1 MKRGFVS
8 EGEELQLKEEEDKRG
23 NEGERGSERQRE
35 REREKAPPRGSIHHT
50 SGGVIRTWE
59 EGFEVRTSKRLY
71 KHTRILPKIRG
82 IETDEITAL
91 S

>member
-1 MKRGFVS
+1 MKRDFVS
-8 EGEELQLKEEEDKRG
+8 EGAAAQR
-23 NEGERGSERQRE
+23 GERQKGERRRE
-35 REREKAPPRGSIHHT
+35 RRREREKAPPRGSIHHT

>member
-8 EGEELQLKEEEDKRG
+8 EGEELQLKEEKDKRG
-23 NEGERGSERQRE
+23 NEGERG